1 MPSVAALAVSFR
13 PHAVARIPSP
23 FHSCFRRTMPPA
35 DTAPVSFLR
44 CLCGCSYLGLLHSSF
59 LRNIP
64 PADTAPVS
72 FLRCLHGCSYL
83 GLLHSSFL
91 RTIPPAHTAPV
102 SFPRCAA
109 ARIVARSTTASFA
122 RRRLS
127 QTCPFRFVRALFVAS
142 QARSIH
148 ISFAPW
154 LLPKPRLF
162 HFLLRAP
169 TCRPAHSTTASF
181 ARLRPS
187 QLCPFSSFFAPCLAL
202 LAHPSRDV
210 FVRCFQRCRYGS
222 SAFARAPAKIHQPA
236 PASTANAS
244 NICSPH
250 RTVPI
255 PGREGAQL
263 RCAALASQDQWR
275 GDVFLLGIFFVGTN
289 LDIVGGRRGVVVVG
303 RE

>member
-64 PADTAPVS
+64 PAHTAPVS

-169 TCRPAHSTTASF
+169 TCRPPHSTTASF

-222 SAFARAPAKIHQPA
+222 SAY
-236 PASTANAS
+236 S
-244 NICSPH
+244 
-250 RTVPI
+250 
-255 PGREGAQL
+255 
-263 RCAALASQDQWR
+263 
-275 GDVFLLGIFFVGTN
+275 
-289 LDIVGGRRGVVVVG
+289 
-303 RE
+303 